1 LGKGRGNT
9 EFWQGNKIGFFKPNF
24 GTNKFF
30 GNGTNKFFGNGTNKF
45 FWENTTKFFGKGE
58 QKGNKSETL
67 TKKTSF
73 LFPKLSPQFWEKDV
87 VEKTKFWERERQ
99 GKQKGRER
107 NH

>member
-1 LGKGRGNT
+1 LKNFPKIWLKNFPKIWFLNQILGKFFNQILGKG
-9 EFWQGNKIGFFKPNF
+9 
-24 GTNKFF
+24 
-30 GNGTNKFFGNGTNKF
+30 
-45 FWENTTKFFGKGE
+45 KG
-58 QKGNKSETL
+58 KGNKRETL